1 MDCMLL
7 DTSTGI
13 PSSAIVVGAGMTKD
27 NKGATTIGMPTPKV
41 PLTKAPNKKTT
52 APNAT
57 SSHCDISK
65 SGINWSHAFANMPSQ
80 LN

>member
-1 MDCMLL
+1 
-7 DTSTGI
+7 
-13 PSSAIVVGAGMTKD
+13 MTKD

-57 SSHCDISK
+57 SSH
-65 SGINWSHAFANMPSQ
+65 
-80 LN
+80 